1 MTAHSIR
8 ITGPRPAPGIVSRLA
23 GANERLVLGV
33 VGLVGLTSLWELAAD
48 SGLYRRSLLSAPSSI
63 WKAAVEDAGSGT
75 IWPHL
80 IVSFNEFAL
89 GFLAALAIGIP
100 LGFGIGLVKRVDY
113 FASVLLSGIYS
124 TPKVALV
131 PLIIIVAG
139 IGLAEKVVVVFLLAV
154 FAVVLSTVA
163 GVRSVSEK
171 HLDITRSFGAS
182 RWLTFRAVVLPST
195 FPFILSGI
203 RIASGRALVGVVVAE
218 LLAAN
223 EGIGYYIGFW
233 GSLLDTSRVML
244 GIVVLGT
251 FGIVTGELVRLL
263 ERRFERW
270 RPELRT

>member
-1 MTAHSIR
+1 MSARSIR
-8 ITGPRPAPGIVSRLA
+8 LAEPRPLPGLLARLG
-23 GANERLVLGV
+23 GANERLVYGIIGT
-33 VGLVGLTSLWELAAD
+33 VGLSVLWEVSANI
-48 SGLYRRSLLSAPSSI
+48 GLYRRSLLSSPSQI
-63 WKAAVEDAGSGT
+63 WNAAVADFGSGT
-75 IWPHL
+75 IWPHIAASL
-80 IVSFNEFAL
+80 NEFTV
-89 GFLAALAIGIP
+89 GFLVALVLGIP
-100 LGFGIGLVKRVDY
+100 LGFGIGMFRRVDY

-139 IGLAEKVVVVFLLAV
+139 IGLLEKVIVVFLLAI

-203 RIASGRALVGVVVAE
+203 RIGAGRALVGVITAE

-223 EGIGYYIGFW
+223 EGIGFYISFYGTF
-233 GSLLDTSRVML
+233 LDTSRVML
-244 GIVVLGT
+244 GVVLLGL
-251 FGIVTGELVRLL
+251 FGVVSGELIRAL
-263 ERRFERW
+263 EHRFERW
-270 RPELRT
+270 RPERH